1 MFWHGMVPHVEKVLY
16 YSQFDPNGMKGVV
29 FVHRGDQL
37 FFENFWHL
45 PIWPCFYLDTIKA
58 SMPMVENGLKRPIQV
73 RDNDGHFNNRNVY
86 TNNTIHIKGAGHSQL
101 VIVRFLSIIKVKR
114 YLTGSNNKLSLFQPI
129 QASTT
134 YLCFSRSARTRCV
147 PEVPNVNRSKY
158 LYHSYSY
165 GYSKKC
171 NYLEPRLLLQDHIH
185 MYKNC

>member
-58 SMPMVENGLKRPIQV
+58 FMPMVENGLKRPIQV

-114 YLTGSNNKLSLFQPI
+114 YLTGSNIIGYHYFSLSRQALHTYAFLDLLALDVYQNYQMSTDLSLPLIFLWI
-129 QASTT
+129 
-134 YLCFSRSARTRCV
+134 F
-147 PEVPNVNRSKY
+147 
-158 LYHSYSY
+158 
-165 GYSKKC
+165 KK
-171 NYLEPRLLLQDHIH
+171 
-185 MYKNC
+185 M